1 MFLSQPQHWQ
11 GLYVVAN
18 PADKAAIT
26 KLRKV
31 IMLGP
36 SSHVTRIVKAAL
48 HKSPGKSNLNFN
60 FVSLDYPVCS
70 VSPVCPISPVCLVC
84 PVCPD
89 DHRDLDDNDHHGDHD
104 DHVD

>member
-36 SSHVTRIVKAAL
+36 SSNVTRIVKAAL
-48 HKSPGKSNLNFN
+48 HKSPGKSNLNVN
-60 FVSLDYPVCS
+60 FVFYGLQSEEYFSHVFILIWEKNTDVEGS
-70 VSPVCPISPVCLVC
+70 VNI
-84 PVCPD
+84 
-89 DHRDLDDNDHHGDHD
+89 
-104 DHVD
+104 

>member
-1 MFLSQPQHWQ
+1 MTLQVTPAPHQFKDLITCAGGTFVPKLPVKAEEVIQIQTMFLSQPQHWQ

-36 SSHVTRIVKAAL
+36 SSNVTRIVKAAL
-48 HKSPGKSNLNFN
+48 HKSPGKSNLNVN
-60 FVSLDYPVCS
+60 FVYHC
-70 VSPVCPISPVCLVC
+70 C
-84 PVCPD
+84 
-89 DHRDLDDNDHHGDHD
+89 
-104 DHVD
+104 